1 MSGVRSADD
10 RIWAVS
16 KWENVRGTKMFE
28 SFLMRGISL
37 TGHLQRAH
45 QPRPIL
51 CNESKNNWRL
61 IILYWL
67 LSSFRQP
74 EVFAYYILSYVCYL
88 IPAIH
93 KRTDLY
99 EAFIRQ
105 IFNEHQ
111 MCVYSY
117 NNNFLFVANAKPIC
131 SLKFALW
138 TI

>member
-111 MCVYSY
+111 MCVCIHITII
-117 NNNFLFVANAKPIC
+117 FC
-131 SLKFALW
+131 SLRMPSRFVH
-138 TI
+138 